1 MKLKELCKI
10 KHGFAFKGKDII
22 KNYSTKYVLV
32 TPGNFNIG
40 GGFKKE
46 KCKYFSENG
55 NIPKDYIL
63 RENDLIVTMTDL
75 SVKSDTLGYSALIPK
90 DNNIYLHNQRIG
102 LVYDIDESKVLKD
115 YLYWFMRTKKYQQ
128 EVVASQ
134 SGTAI
139 HHTSPARI
147 LNIEIDLPSID
158 NQRKIVK
165 ILSDVEHKIKN
176 NNDTNNNLQEL
187 INNIFISKF
196 VNYYGYTGEYET
208 TEIGDIPSNW
218 KVDNLGNVISFSNG
232 YGWNS
237 KDMLENNQPDTYKV
251 FKMGN
256 IKIGGGINKEKTR
269 SWILKEKCSG
279 LEQFLSKKGD
289 ILMCMTDMK
298 SSENPLLGHTALID
312 CDDEFVIN
320 QRVGII
326 RCDKDIRWPYIY
338 TMTNL
343 PFFIN
348 NIRSKA
354 HSGVQV
360 NLTTSGICDTKVL
373 IPDKYSLEEF
383 YKNVTPMYEEM
394 FILNNEIEK
403 LEELRDTLLPKLMN
417 GEIDLDNI
425 EI

>member
-1 MKLKELCKI
+1 MNEKYLINDICDVGSSKRIYLSEYQARGIPFYRGKEIIEKDSNRDISNELFISHERYNEIKEKFGVPVEGDILMTAVGTIGVSWYVNESNFYFKDGNLIWLK
-10 KHGFAFKGKDII
+10 
-22 KNYSTKYVLV
+22 N
-32 TPGNFNIG
+32 
-40 GGFKKE
+40 FKKD
-46 KCKYFSENG
+46 KVNSKYLYYIFKSKMFSEIIR
-55 NIPKDYIL
+55 NISIGSTQKAITIEQVKKIQLNFPKIDIQNRIVNIL
-63 RENDLIVTMTDL
+63 DGINDKIR
-75 SVKSDTLGYSALIPK
+75 I
-90 DNNIYLHNQRIG
+90 NN
-102 LVYDIDESKVLKD
+102 
-115 YLYWFMRTKKYQQ
+115 
-128 EVVASQ
+128 
-134 SGTAI
+134 
-139 HHTSPARI
+139 
-147 LNIEIDLPSID
+147 EI
-158 NQRKIVK
+158 
-165 ILSDVEHKIKN
+165 
-176 NNDTNNNLQEL
+176 NNNLQEL

-208 TEIGDIPSNW
+208 TEIGDIPGNW

-326 RCDKDIRWPYIY
+326 RCDKDIRWPYVY

-373 IPDKYSLEEF
+373 IPDKDSLEEF

-403 LEELRDTLLPKLMN
+403 LEELRDTLLPKLMK

-425 EI
+425 EL

>member
-1 MKLKELCKI
+1 MEFINVKLS
-10 KHGFAFKGKDII
+10 DIGEVVGGATP
-22 KNYSTKYVLV
+22 STKNPDNYDGNIAWI
-32 TPGNFNIG
+32 TPKDLAGYNKVYISKGERNITEM
-40 GGFKKE
+40 GFKSCSTKILP
-46 KCKYFSENG
+46 KNSVLFSSRAPIG
-55 NIPKDYIL
+55 YVAIS
-63 RENDLIVTMTDL
+63 ENDLCTNQGFKSIIPNNKIDYKFLYYLLKHNKNYIASKGSGSTFKEVSGSVMKGIEL
-75 SVKSDTLGYSALIPK
+75 SIPK
-90 DNNIYLHNQRIG
+90 NIHDQKKISKILF
-102 LVYDIDESKVLKD
+102 DID
-115 YLYWFMRTKKYQQ
+115 KKI
-128 EVVASQ
+128 E
-134 SGTAI
+134 
-139 HHTSPARI
+139 
-147 LNIEIDLPSID
+147 LNNEI
-158 NQRKIVK
+158 
-165 ILSDVEHKIKN
+165 
-176 NNDTNNNLQEL
+176 NNNLQEL

-232 YGWNS
+232 YGWNANE
-237 KDMLENNQPDTYKV
+237 MLENNQPDTYKV

-373 IPDKYSLEEF
+373 IPDKDSLEEF

-403 LEELRDTLLPKLMN
+403 LEQLRDTLLPKLMN
-417 GEIDLDNI
+417 GEIDLDNR

>member
-40 GGFKKE
+40 GGFKKD

-102 LVYDIDESKVLKD
+102 LVHDIDESKVLKD

-139 HHTSPARI
+139 HHTSPDRI
-147 LNIEIDLPSID
+147 LNIEINLPSID

-176 NNDTNNNLQEL
+176 NNDTNNNLEEQLRLFFE
-187 INNIFISKF
+187 
-196 VNYYGYTGEYET
+196 E
-208 TEIGDIPSNW
+208 D
-218 KVDNLGNVISFSNG
+218 
-232 YGWNS
+232 
-237 KDMLENNQPDTYKV
+237 
-251 FKMGN
+251 
-256 IKIGGGINKEKTR
+256 
-269 SWILKEKCSG
+269 ILKK
-279 LEQFLSKKGD
+279 
-289 ILMCMTDMK
+289 
-298 SSENPLLGHTALID
+298 
-312 CDDEFVIN
+312 
-320 QRVGII
+320 
-326 RCDKDIRWPYIY
+326 
-338 TMTNL
+338 
-343 PFFIN
+343 
-348 NIRSKA
+348 
-354 HSGVQV
+354 
-360 NLTTSGICDTKVL
+360 
-373 IPDKYSLEEF
+373 
-383 YKNVTPMYEEM
+383 
-394 FILNNEIEK
+394 LNNENTYECSLYDQFDVIDNRGKTPPLVEYSKYPIIDVKVLSGTERVINYNNCLKYVSKETYDTFFRSGHPK
-403 LEELRDTLLPKLMN
+403 LYDALLSTVGSLAELKIYLENIGTIAQNVVALRPKNDYPLFMYQYILSLKQRLTSYDIGSVQPSIKVTQFMKEIIKIPKDKDLIYKFENLANANTFKMKNLMMENRYLEQLRDTLLPKLMN

>member
-1 MKLKELCKI
+1 MEFINVKLS
-10 KHGFAFKGKDII
+10 DIGEVVGGATP
-22 KNYSTKYVLV
+22 STKNPDNYDGNIAWI
-32 TPGNFNIG
+32 TPKDLAGYNKVYISKGERNITEM
-40 GGFKKE
+40 GFKSCSTKILP
-46 KCKYFSENG
+46 KNSVLFSSRAPIG
-55 NIPKDYIL
+55 YVAIS
-63 RENDLIVTMTDL
+63 ENDLCTNQGFKSIIPNNKIDYKFLYYLLKHNKNYIASKGSGSTFKEVSGSVMKGIEL
-75 SVKSDTLGYSALIPK
+75 SIPK
-90 DNNIYLHNQRIG
+90 NIHDQKKISKILF
-102 LVYDIDESKVLKD
+102 DID
-115 YLYWFMRTKKYQQ
+115 KKI
-128 EVVASQ
+128 E
-134 SGTAI
+134 
-139 HHTSPARI
+139 
-147 LNIEIDLPSID
+147 LNNEI
-158 NQRKIVK
+158 
-165 ILSDVEHKIKN
+165 
-176 NNDTNNNLQEL
+176 NNNLQEL

-208 TEIGDIPSNW
+208 TEIGDIPGNW

-326 RCDKDIRWPYIY
+326 RCDKEIRWPYIY

-373 IPDKYSLEEF
+373 IPDKDSLEEF

-425 EI
+425 EL